1 MVEKDIEKVQQA
13 SAGHT
18 YPLCNPR
25 QSSQFFLPFSLL
37 SSVGLSSF
45 PRPFFFTSDCSR
57 HPNFS
62 SHPLAAPH
70 ITPIAPQIHTP
81 SLLHSFI
88 HSFIPFTAIP
98 SPHSFIT
105 SSPHTLTSIH
115 SCTLPLS
122 RPLAPEELQRV
133 NTPTNTETP
142 LLSIRTRASLN
153 IRR

>member
-1 MVEKDIEKVQQA
+1 MQQA

-25 QSSQFFLPFSLL
+25 QSSQFLLPFSLL

-57 HPNFS
+57 HPNS
-62 SHPLAAPH
+62 SSPTLHPQLF
-70 ITPIAPQIHTP
+70 IP
-81 SLLHSFI
+81 SLSSTSHHPHCTQTLHYFI
-88 HSFIPFTAIP
+88 HSFIHPLHC
-98 SPHSFIT
+98 HSFTPFVHHLIIT
-105 SSPHTLTSIH
+105 PPHTPIH

>member
-1 MVEKDIEKVQQA
+1 MPVTLIHFAIHGKA
-13 SAGHT
+13 H
-18 YPLCNPR
+18 N
-25 QSSQFFLPFSLL
+25 SSSL
-37 SSVGLSSF
+37 F
-45 PRPFFFTSDCSR
+45 
-57 HPNFS
+57 HS
-62 SHPLAAPH
+62 SHPLNCRLSPAPSFSPQTAVV
-70 ITPIAPQIHTP
+70 TPILHPQLFIP
-81 SLLHSFI
+81 SLSNTSHHPHCTQTLHYFI
-88 HSFIPFTAIP
+88 HSFIHPLHCHSFTP